1 MAAIMAVDCKTGGE
15 SESEAN
21 QKPCVRLCGSVV
33 PDSRITENGLCEIA
47 VARD

>member
-1 MAAIMAVDCKTGGE
+1 MAAIMAVDCKTGG
-15 SESEAN
+15 ESEAN

-33 PDSRITENGLCEIA
+33 PDSRITENDLCEIA